1 MARYSGSPFGKISG
15 KLGES
20 VGASWKGIKVVRVYQ
35 PVVGNPRTFAQQM
48 QRARFRAL
56 SALGKAFGA
65 ILKLGFRNHTQSLT
79 ASNLFMSRNKGATT
93 GATPEDIEAVPE
105 DIVISDGD
113 LRPIAGLAATGNTGT
128 SLDLAWTQNLGGDA
142 QGTDYLAVSIWNRTE
157 DVVYS
162 SEIDFTR
169 ADQAGT
175 LNGIVLN
182 PGDELE
188 IYTFTHNAITGKV
201 SSTVHHS
208 YVAV

>member
-79 ASNLFMSRNKGATT
+79 ASNLFMSRNKAATT
-93 GATPEDIEAVPE
+93 GATPETVEAVPA

-113 LRPIAGLAATGNTGT
+113 LRPISGLAATGNTAT
-128 SLDLAWTQNLGGDA
+128 SLDLSWAQNLGGDA
-142 QGTDYLAVSIWNRTE
+142 QGTDYVAVSIWNRTE
-157 DVVYS
+157 AVIYS

-175 LNGIVLN
+175 VNDLLLSA
-182 PGDELE
+182 GDEIE
-188 IYTFTHNAITGKV
+188 VYAFTHNAITGKV
-201 SSTVHHS
+201 SGTVHLS

>member
-35 PVVGNPRTFAQQM
+35 SVVGNPRTFAQQM

-56 SALGKAFGA
+56 SALGKAFGSV
-65 ILKLGFRNHTQSLT
+65 LKLGFRNHTQSLT
-79 ASNLFMSRNKGATT
+79 AQNLFMSRNKDATA
-93 GATPEDIEAVPE
+93 GATPETIEVVPA
-105 DIVISDGD
+105 DVQISDGD
-113 LRPIAGLAATGNTGT
+113 LRPIAALAATGNTAN
-128 SLDLAWTQNLGGDA
+128 SLDLTWTQNLGGDA
-142 QGTDYLAVSIWNRTE
+142 QGTDYVAVSVWNRTE
-157 DVVYS
+157 DVVFS
-162 SEIDFTR
+162 SEASFTR

-175 LNGIVLN
+175 LSGITLN

-201 SSTVHHS
+201 SATVQLS
-208 YVAV
+208 YVAS